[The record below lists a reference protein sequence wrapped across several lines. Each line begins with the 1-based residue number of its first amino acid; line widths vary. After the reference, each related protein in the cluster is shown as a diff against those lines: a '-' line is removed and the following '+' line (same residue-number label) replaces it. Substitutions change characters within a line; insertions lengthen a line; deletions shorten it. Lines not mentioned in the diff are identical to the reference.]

1 MKKNLLKKATL
12 VLGLSLLLGV
22 AGCQKADEKPSDQAE
37 ANPSQ
42 SQGQVLEADQAGM
55 SIDKDGSGDT
65 FKPADYTLQAK
76 DEYFYE
82 YLGLK
87 FKLTDKILDAMN
99 NKDLAML
106 DDQSPIDQD
115 LKYAF
120 LSFSKLSE
128 EDKNAE
134 IPMMGDGYVTWQEG
148 LERVGTL
155 GMYEKGISEDELTK
169 ITKATKHK
177 NLGTSSDGMYEYYL
191 STNEDD
197 SGLADELAMTN
208 VEIIDKLDRPENG
221 FVLWEKSD
229 LEGTVP
235 FGGSDVEDLS
245 NIATKDIEGN
255 DFTSADFGDYDLTMV
270 NVFATWCTPC
280 IKEIPDLVELKDKMK
295 DMNVNLVGIAIDT
308 VDDKGVN
315 QNAVDLSKLIA
326 EKTNVNYQFLMPDA
340 TNFNGRLNGIQA
352 IPETFFVDKNGKI
365 VGNTYV
371 GARSLADWTKIVE
384 EELANVN
391 K

>member
-12 VLGLSLLLGV
+12 VLGLSLLLGAV
-22 AGCQKADEKPSDQAE
+22 GCQKTEEKPGEQVTD
-37 ANPSQ
+37 PG
-42 SQGQVLEADQAGM
+42 QGQVIDADEAGM
-55 SIDKDGSGDT
+55 TIDKDGSGET
-65 FKPADYTLQAK
+65 FKPADYTLDAK
-76 DEYFYE
+76 NEYVYE

-87 FKLTDKILDAMN
+87 FRLTDKVLDAMN
-99 NKDLAML
+99 NKDLGML

-115 LKYAF
+115 LKYAL

-134 IPMMGDGYVTWQEG
+134 VPMMGDGYVIWQEG
-148 LERVGTL
+148 LQRLGTL
-155 GMYEKGISEDELTK
+155 GMYEKGISEEELSK
-169 ITKATKHK
+169 ITMCQNHK

-197 SGLADELAMTN
+197 SGLAEELEKTN

-221 FVLWEKSD
+221 FVLVEKSD

-235 FGGSDVEDLS
+235 FGGENVEDLS

-255 DFTSADFGDYDLTMV
+255 DFTSEDFGDYDLTMV
-270 NVFATWCTPC
+270 NVFATWCTAC
-280 IKEIPDLVELKDKMK
+280 IKEIPDLVELKEQMK
-295 DMNVNLVGIAIDT
+295 DMNVNLVGVVTDT
-308 VDDKGVN
+308 VDDMGVN
-315 QNAVDLSKLIA
+315 ENAVELSKVIA
-326 EKTNVNYQFLMPDA
+326 EKTNANYQFLMPDE
-340 TNFNGRLNGIQA
+340 TNFNGKINGIQA
-352 IPETFFVDKNGKI
+352 LPETFFVDKNGKI
-365 VGNTYV
+365 VGQTYS

-384 EELANVN
+384 DELGNLN

>member
-1 MKKNLLKKATL
+1 MKKELLKKATL
-12 VLGLSLLLGV
+12 VLGLSLLLGA
-22 AGCQKADEKPSDQAE
+22 AGCQKVEEKPSEQA
-37 ANPSQ
+37 ATPSE
-42 SQGQVLEADQAGM
+42 SQGQVVDANAAGM
-55 SIDKDGSGDT
+55 TIDKEGSGET

-76 DEYFYE
+76 DEYVYE

-87 FKLTDKILDAMN
+87 FKLTDKILDAIN

-115 LKYAF
+115 LKYAL

-134 IPMMGDGYVTWQEG
+134 IPMMGDGYLKWQEG
-148 LERVGTL
+148 LQRVGTL
-155 GMYEKGISEDELTK
+155 GMYEKGISEEELSK
-169 ITKATKHK
+169 ITMSQKHK

-191 STNEDD
+191 STNTDD
-197 SGLADELAMTN
+197 SGLADELEMTS

-221 FVLWEKSD
+221 FVLGEKTD
-229 LEGTVP
+229 LEGTIP
-235 FGGSDVEDLS
+235 FAGADVEDLS
-245 NIATKDIEGN
+245 NISTKDIEGKE
-255 DFTSADFGDYDLTMV
+255 FTSKDFVDYDLTMV
-270 NVFATWCTPC
+270 NVFATWCTAC

-295 DMNVNLVGIAIDT
+295 DMNVNLVGVVTDT
-308 VDDKGVN
+308 VDDRGVN
-315 QNAVDLSKLIA
+315 QDAVDLSKLIA
-326 EKTNVNYQFLMPDA
+326 EKTNANYQFLMPDA

-352 IPETFFVDKNGKI
+352 LPETFFVDKNGKI
-365 VGNTYV
+365 VGNTYS

-384 EELANVN
+384 EELANLN

>member
-22 AGCQKADEKPSDQAE
+22 AGCQKADEKLSDQAE

-42 SQGQVLEADQAGM
+42 SQGQVVEADQAGM

-76 DEYFYE
+76 DKYVYE

-87 FKLTDKILDAMN
+87 FKLTDKILDSMN

-115 LKYAF
+115 LKYAL

-221 FVLWEKSD
+221 FVLGEKSD

-315 QNAVDLSKLIA
+315 QNAVDLSKFIA
-326 EKTNVNYQFLMPDA
+326 EKVNVNYQFLMPDA

>member
-12 VLGLSLLLGV
+12 VLGLSLLLGAV
-22 AGCQKADEKPSDQAE
+22 GCQKTEEKPGEQVTD
-37 ANPSQ
+37 PG
-42 SQGQVLEADQAGM
+42 QGQVIDADEAGM
-55 SIDKDGSGDT
+55 TIDKDGSGET
-65 FKPADYTLQAK
+65 FKPADYTLDAK
-76 DEYFYE
+76 NEYVYE

-87 FKLTDKILDAMN
+87 FRLTDKVLDAMN
-99 NKDLAML
+99 TKDLGML

-115 LKYAF
+115 LKYAL

-134 IPMMGDGYVTWQEG
+134 VPMMGDGYVIWQEG
-148 LERVGTL
+148 LQRLGTL
-155 GMYEKGISEDELTK
+155 GMYEKGISEEELSK
-169 ITKATKHK
+169 ITMCQNHK

-197 SGLADELAMTN
+197 SGLAEELEKTN

-221 FVLWEKSD
+221 FVLVEKSD

-235 FGGSDVEDLS
+235 FGGENVEDLS

-255 DFTSADFGDYDLTMV
+255 DFTSEDFGDYDLTMV
-270 NVFATWCTPC
+270 NVFATWCTAC
-280 IKEIPDLVELKDKMK
+280 IKEIPDLVELKEQMK
-295 DMNVNLVGIAIDT
+295 DMNVNLVGVVTDT
-308 VDDKGVN
+308 VDDMGVN
-315 QNAVDLSKLIA
+315 ENAVELSKVIA
-326 EKTNVNYQFLMPDA
+326 EKTNANYQFLMPDE
-340 TNFNGRLNGIQA
+340 TNFNGKINGIQA
-352 IPETFFVDKNGKI
+352 LPETFFVDKNGKI
-365 VGNTYV
+365 VGQTYS

-384 EELANVN
+384 DELGNLN